1 MKKFFSLFSCFVT
14 AAGVALSGLAFM
26 SNADTGYCDT
36 PMLIAAT
43 SSTTTISYSS
53 KSTDS
58 YDMVSKPPR
67 YTKAPYDSCCA
78 PIAGANVIGYFD
90 RYYEDLI
97 PNHTAGVARGSKY
110 LYNDEDDYITALVKE
125 LYTEMSTTS
134 NGTTETN
141 CKKGLRS
148 YCSEKGYSVSFSS
161 CMSGS
166 SFSYSLAK
174 SYMKNN
180 KPIILFLSGYNV
192 GTLSEGTNKDTVSYY
207 TSSDTHVMIGFGCMQ
222 IDYTLSTGSTK
233 TVQYISVSTGLKTNN
248 SGLFNISYSG
258 TITAAYAVNIY

>member
-1 MKKFFSLFSCFVT
+1 MKKIFSLFNCFIT
-14 AAGVALSGLAFM
+14 ATGVILSGLAFM
-26 SNADTGYCDT
+26 SNPEVGYCDT
-36 PMLIAAT
+36 PELIAAT
-43 SSTTTISYSS
+43 SSTTTISYVS

-58 YDMVSKPPR
+58 YNMASKPPR

-78 PIAGANVIGYFD
+78 PIAGANLIGYFD

-97 PNHTAGVARGSKY
+97 PNHTAGIARGSTY
-110 LYNDEDDYITALVKE
+110 TYNSEDSYITALVKE

-134 NGTTETN
+134 NGTTLAN
-141 CKKGLRS
+141 CKKGLTS
-148 YCSEKGYSVSFSS
+148 YCSDKGYSISFSS

-174 SYMKNN
+174 SYMKSN

-192 GTLSEGTNKDTVSYY
+192 GTLSEGTNKDTVFYY

-222 IDYTLSTGSTK
+222 IDYTLSGGSTK
-233 TVQYISVSTGLKTNN
+233 TVQYISVSSGLVAKD

-258 TITAAYAVNIY
+258 TINAAYAVNIY